1 MQLFLRLIAARPQLL
16 TDHVQAYADLM
27 AADFGDA
34 SAAFTRRVILGGA
47 ALMGALVTTLL
58 AGVTLLLWAVVP
70 ATQIHAPWV
79 LVVVPLVPLAAC
91 LVCLVALRASP
102 PVAAFDNLRRQAR
115 ADMAMLR
122 ESSAP

>member
-1 MQLFLRLIAARPQLL
+1 MQPFLRLIAARPQLL

-58 AGVTLLLWAVVP
+58 SILYIDQQRGNS
-70 ATQIHAPWV
+70 
-79 LVVVPLVPLAAC
+79 AA
-91 LVCLVALRASP
+91 STP
-102 PVAAFDNLRRQAR
+102 
-115 ADMAMLR
+115 
-122 ESSAP
+122 